1 MSRLTSSV
9 KRLFLRISSQ
19 MPETRTAHINLTDD
33 GIVVVRVRP
42 GARQSMTDASEN
54 LAAAVAQTGG
64 RRRPLLVDIRG
75 AQPLAADVRRQYAG
89 QIVVTAFS
97 ALALLIEG
105 STFGRMMGNVYFSVA
120 QLAIPMKMF
129 VDESQALEWL
139 KELM

>member
-1 MSRLTSSV
+1 
-9 KRLFLRISSQ
+9 
-19 MPETRTAHINLTDD
+19 MPETRTADISLSDH
-33 GIVVVRVRP
+33 GVVVVRIRG

-64 RRRPLLVDIRG
+64 QRRPLLVDIRG

-89 QIVVTAFS
+89 QTVVKAFS

-139 KELM
+139 RNLTN